1 MITSNQ
7 IVPGLNLQLDEK
19 VYRVE
24 SVNKI
29 VATKGTS
36 FFRAKLKDLATGKL
50 IDKHF
55 TMGQE
60 VTEVTLQERRLEFL
74 YVEGADYIFLDI
86 DNLDI
91 IRIERKVIKEKADF
105 LKEGVQIKAIFYGDV
120 IFSVELPQF
129 LELIVIKVNTTK
141 PKVSVANANKTAVVE
156 TGAQIAVPLFIETG
170 DIIKVDTFTK
180 EYIQRV

>member
-7 IVPGLNLQLDEK
+7 IVPGINLQLDEK

-60 VTEVTLQERRLEFL
+60 VT
-74 YVEGADYIFLDI
+74 
-86 DNLDI
+86 
-91 IRIERKVIKEKADF
+91 
-105 LKEGVQIKAIFYGDV
+105 
-120 IFSVELPQF
+120 
-129 LELIVIKVNTTK
+129 
-141 PKVSVANANKTAVVE
+141 
-156 TGAQIAVPLFIETG
+156 
-170 DIIKVDTFTK
+170 
-180 EYIQRV
+180 